1 MLGPRAAA
9 QSRGYAAGWHDPAE
23 PGGDWYLTESLDL
36 RGALRPAAGALVD
49 YSYPPLQ
56 LRGSQLVADRVALHL
71 RGALVIGD
79 FLRVGVALPI
89 VLFQHGDELVEK
101 GAVTARGAN
110 RDAIGDL
117 RLTADTRLFG
127 TYEKKLRGALGLA
140 VYLPTGSRDRYT
152 SDGVLKIA
160 PRFTIAGNFHDFV
173 GALKVGMVFRTAT
186 PDFAGRELGHDAFA
200 AVSAGIKVNDR
211 FVLGPELIAS
221 ATVTGANALSKR
233 SFPVEALLGGHVR
246 IAEDFQLGSS
256 IGGGLTSADGAN
268 SLRVLALA
276 EWAPDVCVD
285 KDGDGICAGEDAC
298 PLVDGVR
305 TNDPRTNGCPQ
316 DSDGDKIPDRN
327 DRCPE
332 LRGSATMFGCPDR
345 DGDGI
350 VDPADACPDTPG
362 VRSDDAAANGCPTTP
377 DDPEVPQK

>member
-36 RGALRPAAGALVD
+36 RGALRPAAGVLVD

-377 DDPEVPQK
+377 DDPDVPQK